1 MPSSRQQFGTRAEQQ
16 AADFLLAKGMTI
28 IDRHVTSRYGEIDL
42 LMLDSSANLT
52 TGRGTIVA
60 VEVKARRN
68 ARFGR
73 AIEAMTNNKLQ
84 KLADAL
90 HDVLE
95 KRSWAHQDYR
105 IDVVTIEPNGIKHLK
120 GVGPE

>member
-1 MPSSRQQFGTRAEQQ
+1 MPSARQKFGTQAEQQ
-16 AADFLLAKGMTI
+16 AADFLLLKGMTI
-28 IDRHVTSRYGEIDL
+28 IDRHLTSRYGEIDL
-42 LMLDSSANLT
+42 LMQD
-52 TGRGTIVA
+52 GDTIVA

-68 ARFGR
+68 QRYGR

-90 HDVLE
+90 YDVLE
-95 KRSWAHQDYR
+95 KRGWSQLPYR
-105 IDVVTIEPNGIKHLK
+105 IDVVTIEPSGIAHIK

>member
-1 MPSSRQQFGTRAEQQ
+1 MPSPRQKFGTLAEQQ
-16 AADFLLAKGMTI
+16 AADFLLLKGMTV

-42 LMLDSSANLT
+42 LMQDGS
-52 TGRGTIVA
+52 TIVA

-95 KRSWAHQDYR
+95 KRGWSHQDYR
-105 IDVVTIEPNGIKHLK
+105 IDVVTIEPDGIAHLK
-120 GVGPE
+120 GVGPEADEES

>member
-1 MPSSRQQFGTRAEQQ
+1 MPSPRQKFGTEAEQQ
-16 AADFLLAKGMTI
+16 AADFLIRKGMTV

-42 LMLDSSANLT
+42 LMQDEK
-52 TGRGTIVA
+52 TIVA

-68 ARFGR
+68 VKFGR
-73 AIEAMTNNKLQ
+73 AVEAMTENKLQ
-84 KLADAL
+84 KLSDAL

-95 KRSWAHQDYR
+95 KRGLENMQYR
-105 IDVVTIEPNGIKHLK
+105 IDVVTIEPEGVEYFM

>member
-1 MPSSRQQFGTRAEQQ
+1 MPSPRQKFGTLAEQQ
-16 AADFLLAKGMTI
+16 AADFLLLKGMTL

-42 LMLDSSANLT
+42 LMHDGDT
-52 TGRGTIVA
+52 VVA

-68 ARFGR
+68 QRYGR
-73 AIEAMTNNKLQ
+73 AVEAMTNSKLQ
-84 KLADAL
+84 KIADAL

-95 KRSWAHQDYR
+95 NRGWSQMPYR
-105 IDVVTIEPNGIKHLK
+105 IDVLTIEPSGIAHLM